1 MRYTLREARMLRD
14 KSITDMAKE
23 LNVTRDTYRNWENNP
38 GQIKIAN
45 AERIALFLDMP
56 IDKISFFT
64 S

>member
-1 MRYTLREARMLRD
+1 MRYTLREARMLRG

-38 GQIKIAN
+38 KQIKIAN
-45 AERIALFLDMP
+45 AERIALFLNMP
-56 IDKISFFT
+56 IDEISFFT

>member
-1 MRYTLREARMLRD
+1 MRYTLREARMLRG

-45 AERIALFLDMP
+45 AERIALFLNMP
-56 IDKISFFT
+56 IDEISFFT